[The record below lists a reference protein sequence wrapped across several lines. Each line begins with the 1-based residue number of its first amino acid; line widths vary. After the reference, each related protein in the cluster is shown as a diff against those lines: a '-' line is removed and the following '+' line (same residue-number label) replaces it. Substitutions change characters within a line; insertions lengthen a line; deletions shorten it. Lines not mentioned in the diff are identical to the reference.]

1 MFRLAAERLLF
12 LFLLVGSLPGFSL
25 GQSLLWLDHVPPQD
39 DQQRA
44 LNAKALALQPSGETR
59 SPSAGTA
66 IPAGTRVLM
75 TLKSPLH
82 TTSGTEGSGLYL
94 ETLYPVIQGNQ
105 IVIPAHS
112 QVQGEVEINRRPG
125 HLQRVAEF
133 KFRFT
138 SLIFP
143 DNHVVAIDGA
153 LQSIPGSTND
163 RARRDGTVR
172 VVDQTQKV
180 VIPTAGGAATGAL
193 LGSVQRTG
201 VGTFVGAG
209 LGAGLGLVAVLL
221 HRGDE
226 ISLPRGTNI
235 EMVLQSPL
243 VLEAEQAAFN
253 AHYVPPPT
261 PSADTKDARSDADD
275 QQQRNRRRARPR
287 QSFSGLPWFVP

>member
-1 MFRLAAERLLF
+1 MFRLAAARLLF
-12 LFLLVGSLPGFSL
+12 LFLLIGSLPGFSL
-25 GQSLLWLDHVPPQD
+25 GQSLLWLDHVPTQD
-39 DQQRA
+39 DPQRG
-44 LNAKALALQPSGETR
+44 LNAKAPALPPGGETR
-59 SPSAGTA
+59 SPSAGTT

-125 HLQRVAEF
+125 HLQRVSEF
-133 KFRFT
+133 RFRFT

-143 DNHVVAIDGA
+143 NNHVAAINAA
-153 LQSIPGSTND
+153 LESIPGSAT
-163 RARRDGTVR
+163 ARTQRDGTLR
-172 VVDQTQKV
+172 TVDQTEKV
-180 VIPTAGGAATGAL
+180 VIPSAGGAATGAL

-201 VGTFVGAG
+201 VGTYVGAG

-253 AHYVPPPT
+253 AQYVPPPA
-261 PSADTKDARSDADD
+261 PAADTKDARSDADD

-287 QSFSGLPWFVP
+287 RSFSGLPWFVP